1 MAIVQAGIL
10 VQPGDTVYP
19 AAESSV
25 SAFTC
30 EFLLNCLIMLPGQ
43 PEKCGLCAAACSFAA
58 LLART
63 AASSYAAA
71 SLSTNEI
78 AL

>member
-1 MAIVQAGIL
+1 
-10 VQPGDTVYP
+10 
-19 AAESSV
+19 
-25 SAFTC
+25 
-30 EFLLNCLIMLPGQ
+30 MLPGH
-43 PEKCGLCAAACSFAA
+43 PEKCGFAAACSFAA

-78 AL
+78 APVGHCGRQSPRPSQ

>member
-1 MAIVQAGIL
+1 
-10 VQPGDTVYP
+10 
-19 AAESSV
+19 
-25 SAFTC
+25 
-30 EFLLNCLIMLPGQ
+30 MLPGH

-71 SLSTNEI
+71 SLSIKEM
-78 AL
+78 APAGQAGLGPEE